1 MNLFKKKYN
10 RNKIINKKYDLVYPD
25 HVKIL
30 DKNNF
35 DDFINKYPLSVVD
48 FWAPWCIHCRT
59 MAPRIRRLSVIFK
72 GKVAFGKID
81 TSKNQDISKNF
92 KILSIPHLI
101 FFQNGNKISSITGLK
116 STGEIKKVIDNLL

>member
-1 MNLFKKKYN
+1 MNLFKKNYY
-10 RNKIINKKYDLVYPD
+10 RNKIMNKKYDLVFPD

-59 MAPRIRRLSVIFK
+59 MSPRIRRLSVIF
-72 GKVAFGKID
+72 
-81 TSKNQDISKNF
+81 
-92 KILSIPHLI
+92 
-101 FFQNGNKISSITGLK
+101 
-116 STGEIKKVIDNLL
+116 